1 VAEQPLGTIV
11 DCDAPGDAPQP
22 LTLNHPASNP
32 GCSSGW
38 GSSFSGHQEFATGP
52 LPAAVFDFRQAK
64 NEFNRPPSSG
74 LRTCTIRDEDWFR
87 WLGMRGRD
95 VLLDRQ
101 CALRGRQLAASF
113 LARERQEARR
123 QRKRRPTSLT
133 VGNQRDQLASRQ
145 AVAGIRPSSASSCSR
160 TGSRSPSIASRKTE
174 RANSSG
180 FTVVLPIDLSVS
192 HASSNAAS
200 NTTSVG
206 GSKELLWKPR

>member
-1 VAEQPLGTIV
+1 LGGRNFANGKKHLPGAEQPFGTIV
-11 DCDAPGDAPQP
+11 DGYAPGDAPQP

-38 GSSFSGHQEFATGP
+38 GSSFSGHHSPGQEFATGP

-123 QRKRRPTSLT
+123 QRQAAPNFAHRGQSTRSACFAPS
-133 VGNQRDQLASRQ
+133 GCRYQAFQRL
-145 AVAGIRPSSASSCSR
+145 IM
-160 TGSRSPSIASRKTE
+160 
-174 RANSSG
+174 
-180 FTVVLPIDLSVS
+180 
-192 HASSNAAS
+192 
-200 NTTSVG
+200 
-206 GSKELLWKPR
+206 